1 MQGTDVLYPG
11 VEVDGYKV
19 EPWGLGEI
27 EKLVPVFARVYA
39 EMHKIPFAVDKDGK
53 KETLIDHLMKEE
65 NLIPMIL
72 ALLPEVKTVLC
83 VTLNEK
89 PETVEKF
96 KVDQVIRLVLTIV
109 NQNVGY
115 LKNSFGPLSAVVK
128 DLTATA

>member
-39 EMHKIPFAVDKDGK
+39 EMRGK
-53 KETLIDHLMKEE
+53 GITIDSATKEE